1 MVDVLMSRDF
11 LSLNIVVNMDC
22 LNQIEIFD
30 EGSLGSNDDEF
41 EDD

>member
-41 EDD
+41 KDD